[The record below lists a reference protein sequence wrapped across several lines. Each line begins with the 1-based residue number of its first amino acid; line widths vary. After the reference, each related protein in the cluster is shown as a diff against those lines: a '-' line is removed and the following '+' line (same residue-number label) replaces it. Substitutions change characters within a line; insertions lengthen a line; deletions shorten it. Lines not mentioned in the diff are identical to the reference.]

1 MNPNQWVNNMLND
14 PQNQIPPLQ
23 MLNSSSSSNPNTPS
37 SANSVT
43 SNTHQLPSFPNQF
56 ATFNSPFANFTPDQ
70 FILWQQLQL
79 QQQLSQTQI
88 SQQQSQQRTLYR
100 PLFTQPQFSQQQS
113 EAEQPEFIQQS
124 PPPQQ
129 TEVGPSDPNPKGG
142 RCKTQAT
149 KPREK
154 KTDRS
159 LWTQEEELIL
169 AECYIQISEDP
180 IVGNNQQNDT
190 FWYKVLDEYNEQ
202 AKRKGLKERNKN
214 MLTGKWTTMNREVG
228 KFNSVFEQ
236 TLRLSGENDEDL
248 MTRVHILYKDD
259 SGKDFAHKGA
269 WLFLRD
275 KHKWR
280 NPYSTQLH

>member
-1 MNPNQWVNNMLND
+1 M
-14 PQNQIPPLQ
+14 
-23 MLNSSSSSNPNTPS
+23 
-37 SANSVT
+37 
-43 SNTHQLPSFPNQF
+43 
-56 ATFNSPFANFTPDQ
+56 
-70 FILWQQLQL
+70 
-79 QQQLSQTQI
+79 
-88 SQQQSQQRTLYR
+88 
-100 PLFTQPQFSQQQS
+100 
-113 EAEQPEFIQQS
+113 
-124 PPPQQ
+124 
-129 TEVGPSDPNPKGG
+129 
-142 RCKTQAT
+142 
-149 KPREK
+149 
-154 KTDRS
+154 
-159 LWTQEEELIL
+159 

-259 SGKDFAHKGA
+259 SGKDFGHKGA

-280 NPYSTQLH
+280 NPDSTQVRRNREPPTEEPELFRDDALPRPPGKGRKSKS